1 MYLLIS
7 TENNSHFS
15 IAIGD
20 KELEKIKTVNKPYK
34 QSEFLLKEV
43 GKIIEPENVNGIVV
57 VEGPGQ
63 FSALRI
69 GVVTANTLAFALKKP
84 VVGVKLMKSWLELTE
99 KEKLQKVWTKGV
111 VKLKGIKFNLNNLVK
126 PHYDKE
132 PNITVGNK

>member
-15 IAIGD
+15 IAIGN
-20 KELEKIKTVNKPYK
+20 KEIEKIKTVNKPYK

-43 GKIIEPENVNGIVV
+43 GKIIEPENVKGIVV

-69 GVVTANTLAFALKKP
+69 GVVTANTLGFALKKP
-84 VVGVKLMKSWLELTE
+84 IVGVKLMKSWLELIE
-99 KEKLQKVWTKGV
+99 KEKLQKVWTKGL
-111 VKLKGIKFNLNNLVK
+111 VKLEGKKFGLNNLVK
-126 PHYDKE
+126 PYYDKE
-132 PNITVGNK
+132 PNITVGRK